1 MKEIEKKIN
10 KAFAL
15 VFKMKNFKNNKK
27 LNIKNVK
34 KWDSI
39 NHIELILVL
48 ESLFKIKI
56 DPEISFTLDSYQSIL
71 NYLNKTVKK

>member
-15 VFKMKNFKNNKK
+15 VFKMKNFKNKKK

-39 NHIELILVL
+39 NHVELILVL

>member
-1 MKEIEKKIN
+1 MKKIEKKIN

-39 NHIELILVL
+39 NHVELILVL

>member
-39 NHIELILVL
+39 NHVELILVL

>member
-15 VFKMKNFKNNKK
+15 VFKIKNFKNNKK

-39 NHIELILVL
+39 NHVELILVL
-48 ESLFKIKI
+48 ESLFKIKL